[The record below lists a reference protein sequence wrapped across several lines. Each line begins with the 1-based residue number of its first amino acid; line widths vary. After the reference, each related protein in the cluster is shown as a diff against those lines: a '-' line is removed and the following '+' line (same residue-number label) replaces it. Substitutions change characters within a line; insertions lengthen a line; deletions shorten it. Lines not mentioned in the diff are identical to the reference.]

1 MKIFGIHGLLKE
13 HKQQAERGGK
23 SPQKRE
29 VATLNA
35 GDKTMG
41 AVIGVWGFLAIVLM
55 FCGIGTVADRIEW
68 KREQERRKRGR
79 NRRTRNN

>member
-55 FCGIGTVADRIEW
+55 FCGIGTVADRLEDTVKYAQNILGIIP
-68 KREQERRKRGR
+68 KRRG
-79 NRRTRNN
+79 